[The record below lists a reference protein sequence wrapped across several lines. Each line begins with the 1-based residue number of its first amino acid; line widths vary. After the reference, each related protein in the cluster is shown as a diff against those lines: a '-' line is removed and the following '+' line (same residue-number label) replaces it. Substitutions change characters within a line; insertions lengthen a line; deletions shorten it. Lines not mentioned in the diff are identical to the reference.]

1 MENLEETI
9 NGVSIKD
16 INLEVFNALNLY
28 NEDLGQSYLET
39 GFNPFNK
46 DFVLDE
52 QYISDV
58 LNNEKNKKE
67 INCPDFL
74 EQTDSKIIKAFE
86 LSDVNTKNLIEALD
100 KKINSSEL
108 TASQMESFK
117 KIIVNLKMFGELNR
131 KYKNELR
138 KKENKYQMFLNM
150 LALNWQL
157 SEELAKSFTN
167 EFNLNNALNKIVNIE
182 KIKQNSENEKLKEQA
197 KQIIENNKKL
207 YEQDLLNKQAEQS
220 KVVEEQPKQ
229 ENTTNI
235 DKENEI
241 NRYQEY
247 LKERTAEQKH
257 EQPTRQEPTRN
268 TYSSTD
274 RDDGMGK

>member
-86 LSDVNTKNLIEALD
+86 LSDVNTKNLIEALN

-138 KKENKYQMFLNM
+138 KKKNKYQLFLNM

-235 DKENEI
+235 DKENEV

-257 EQPTRQEPTRN
+257 EQQTRQEPTRN

>member
-138 KKENKYQMFLNM
+138 KKKNKYQLFLNM

>member
-138 KKENKYQMFLNM
+138 KKKNKYQMFLNM

-207 YEQDLLNKQAEQS
+207 YEQDLLNKQTEQA

-257 EQPTRQEPTRN
+257 ERQTRQEPTRN

>member
-138 KKENKYQMFLNM
+138 KKKNKYQLFLNM

-207 YEQDLLNKQAEQS
+207 YEQDLLNKQTEQA

-235 DKENEI
+235 DKENEV

-247 LKERTAEQKH
+247 LKERTAEQKR

>member
-138 KKENKYQMFLNM
+138 KKKNKYQMFLNM

-235 DKENEI
+235 DKENEV

>member
-138 KKENKYQMFLNM
+138 KKKNKYQMFLNM

>member
-86 LSDVNTKNLIEALD
+86 LSDVNTKNLIEALN

-138 KKENKYQMFLNM
+138 KKKNKYQLFLNM

-235 DKENEI
+235 DKENEV

>member
-138 KKENKYQMFLNM
+138 KKKNKYQLFLNM

-235 DKENEI
+235 DKENEV

>member
-86 LSDVNTKNLIEALD
+86 LSDVNTKNLIEALN

-138 KKENKYQMFLNM
+138 KKKNKYQMFLNM

-220 KVVEEQPKQ
+220 KVVAEQPKQ

-235 DKENEI
+235 DKENEV

>member
-9 NGVSIKD
+9 NGVSVKD
-16 INLEVFNALNLY
+16 INFEVFNALNLY

-67 INCPDFL
+67 INCPNFL

-138 KKENKYQMFLNM
+138 KKKNKYQMFLNM

-157 SEELAKSFTN
+157 SEELAESFTN
-167 EFNLNNALNKIVNIE
+167 EFNLNNALNKIANIE

-197 KQIIENNKKL
+197 RQIIENNKKL
-207 YEQDLLNKQAEQS
+207 YEQDLLNKQAEQA
-220 KVVEEQPKQ
+220 KVAEEQPKQ

-235 DKENEI
+235 DKENEV

-247 LKERTAEQKH
+247 LKERTAEQKQ
-257 EQPTRQEPTRN
+257 EQPTRQEPTHN

>member
-67 INCPDFL
+67 INCPNFL

-138 KKENKYQMFLNM
+138 KKKNKYQMFLNM

-235 DKENEI
+235 DKENEV

>member
-138 KKENKYQMFLNM
+138 KKKNKYQMFLNM

-207 YEQDLLNKQAEQS
+207 YEQDLLNKQTEQA

>member
-138 KKENKYQMFLNM
+138 KKKNKYQMFLNM

-182 KIKQNSENEKLKEQA
+182 KIKQNSDNEKLKEQA

-235 DKENEI
+235 DKENEV

>member
-86 LSDVNTKNLIEALD
+86 LSDVNTKNLIEALN

-131 KYKNELR
+131 RYKNELR
-138 KKENKYQMFLNM
+138 KKKNKYQMFLNM

-207 YEQDLLNKQAEQS
+207 YEQDLLNKQAKQS

-235 DKENEI
+235 EV

-257 EQPTRQEPTRN
+257 KQPTRQEPTRN

>member
-138 KKENKYQMFLNM
+138 KKKNKYQMFLNM

-220 KVVEEQPKQ
+220 KVVAEQPKQ

-235 DKENEI
+235 DKENEV

>member
-67 INCPDFL
+67 VNCPDFL

-86 LSDVNTKNLIEALD
+86 LSDVNTKNLIEALN

-138 KKENKYQMFLNM
+138 KKKNKYQLFLNM

-235 DKENEI
+235 DKENEV

-257 EQPTRQEPTRN
+257 EQQTRQEPTRN

>member
-138 KKENKYQMFLNM
+138 KKKNKYQLFLNM

-220 KVVEEQPKQ
+220 KVVAEQPKQ

-235 DKENEI
+235 DKENEV

>member
-138 KKENKYQMFLNM
+138 KKKNKYQMFLNM

-207 YEQDLLNKQAEQS
+207 YEQGLLNKQAEQS

-229 ENTTNI
+229 ENTANI
-235 DKENEI
+235 DKENEV

>member
-138 KKENKYQMFLNM
+138 KKKNKYQLFLNM

-235 DKENEI
+235 DKENEV

-247 LKERTAEQKH
+247 LKERTAKQKH
-257 EQPTRQEPTRN
+257 KQPTRQEPTRN

>member
-138 KKENKYQMFLNM
+138 KKKNKYQMFLNM

-182 KIKQNSENEKLKEQA
+182 KIKENSENEKLKEQA

-207 YEQDLLNKQAEQS
+207 YEQDQLNKQAEQS

-247 LKERTAEQKH
+247 LKERTTEQKH
-257 EQPTRQEPTRN
+257 KQPTRQESTRN